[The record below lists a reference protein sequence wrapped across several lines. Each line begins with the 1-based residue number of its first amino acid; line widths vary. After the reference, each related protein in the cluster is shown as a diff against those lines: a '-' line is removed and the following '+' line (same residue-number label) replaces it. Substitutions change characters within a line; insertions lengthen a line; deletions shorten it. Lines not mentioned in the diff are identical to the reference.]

1 LKGRTHRIIFGSG
14 ALVLSTFITFASGFI
29 LAGLL
34 ARYFTPEEFGLWG
47 ILISLNGIFIN
58 GFDWGFGNALRNK
71 IAGLNVQANH
81 EEGRTYFLS
90 IFMWFILSA
99 VILSAL
105 FWAIKPFVP
114 WDILLKSNNP
124 DIIDIGSSLFIIG
137 GVFFAL
143 NIAFNLYS
151 SGFFG
156 YQESHWNALF
166 NSISK
171 LSILA
176 VTVLLI
182 FLGKSFFFIN
192 IATFSAILAS
202 SILGFASFLVIRK
215 WPLIVVGM
223 KRSIEV
229 VKELWRKSAQFALL
243 QVFSIL
249 LLNAD
254 LLVVSKASGLIAAGD
269 YFIVKR
275 LFLVVSTLHFALL
288 LPIWS
293 AYTESIESM
302 DYAWAKK
309 MLISTSSYTVVLFA
323 AGMAGMML
331 FGRYIALLWTGKE
344 ISDPRLY
351 LWMGVWSLF
360 YGWNNCFSVFLN
372 AIGRLKRQ
380 AILVSTGAIVFFPL
394 GVLLGEHWGSVGICW
409 ALIVVSIP
417 VAISNPLESY
427 RIMRSYIHKSV
438 MERG

>member
-1 LKGRTHRIIFGSG
+1 MKGRTQRILFGSG
-14 ALVLSTFITFASGFI
+14 ALVLSTFITFATGFI
-29 LAGLL
+29 LAGFL

-71 IAGLNVQANH
+71 IARLNAQANH
-81 EEGRTYFLS
+81 GEGRVYFLS
-90 IFMWFILSA
+90 IFMWFVVSA
-99 VILSAL
+99 VILSAV
-105 FWAIKPFVP
+105 FWGLKPFVP
-114 WDILLKSNNP
+114 WDVLLKSKNP
-124 DIIDIGSSLFIIG
+124 DLVGIGSSLCIIG
-137 GVFFAL
+137 GMFFAF

-176 VTVLLI
+176 VTVLFV
-182 FLGKSFFFIN
+182 FLGKSFFLVN

-202 SILGFASFLVIRK
+202 SMLGFASFLMIRRWPLVAIGIRK
-215 WPLIVVGM
+215 SLDI
-223 KRSIEV
+223 

-243 QVFSIL
+243 QIFSIL

-254 LLVVSKASGLIAAGD
+254 LLVVSKASGLTAAGD

-275 LFLVVSTLHFALL
+275 LYLVVSALHFALL

-293 AYTESIESM
+293 AYTESIEGM

-309 MLISTSSYTVVLFA
+309 MLTTTSFYTFALFA
-323 AGMAGMML
+323 AGIAGMML
-331 FGRYIALLWTGKE
+331 LGPYIAHIWTGKE
-344 ISDPRLY
+344 ITDLRLFF
-351 LWMGVWSLF
+351 WMGVWSLF
-360 YGWNNCFSVFLN
+360 YGWSNCFSIFLN

-380 AILVSTGAIVFFPL
+380 ATLVGLGAAVFFPL
-394 GVLLGEHWGSVGICW
+394 GVLLGERWGPVGICW
-409 ALIVVSIP
+409 ALVLVSIP
-417 VAISNPLESY
+417 VAISNPFESY
-427 RIMRSYIHKSV
+427 RIMKGYVHGGI
-438 MERG
+438 MEEG